1 MLSCFGAVAPFG
13 PSGAPGHPAT
23 RGSAYARPRQGRSA
37 AHQPARTAG
46 SRREQRRRAPSRSAT
61 GSGSRLRPMRSA
73 TGSRPTRRCA
83 ARYGAWKRKVG
94 RRTSGSPAMV
104 VQACSVRR
112 VSRTANRFHAPSA
125 RPFNAP
131 CGRRDAPSRTHP
143 PIILAASAAHP
154 FFSSPRKRGTS
165 FLLLP
170 ASGAHP
176 YLFFSPQAGH
186 ILSFLLPA
194 SGEKWRA
201 APMRGY
207 GRIDV
212 SQHPFA
218 GTHAR
223 RVHLIAER
231 REERDREPAMHHDG
245 RNSASPAACNN
256 SAVCGARV
264 WKRPSSCNTR

>member
-154 FFSSPRKRGTS
+154 FFSSPPQAGHILSSSPRKRGASLS
-165 FLLLP
+165 FLLP

-176 YLFFSPQAGH
+176 FLSSPRKRGEVARSADEGLRAH
-186 ILSFLLPA
+186 RCIATSVRRDACETGSPHC
-194 SGEKWRA
+194 GEK
-201 APMRGY
+201 
-207 GRIDV
+207 GR
-212 SQHPFA
+212 
-218 GTHAR
+218 T
-223 RVHLIAER
+223 
-231 REERDREPAMHHDG
+231 
-245 RNSASPAACNN
+245 
-256 SAVCGARV
+256 
-264 WKRPSSCNTR
+264 